1 MEIRVATPEDI
12 QYVSANLR
20 DSDKVEIW
28 ASHRRRPEDLPEV
41 CKDVECWVGVDDN
54 VPFCLFGCNDAD
66 GYGSPWLLA
75 TDAINFHSI
84 WFLKQSKRL
93 AKLWLWRHG
102 KLTNYIHAENETSI
116 LWLIWLGFSFP
127 ESVMFNGVK
136 FLRFEK
142 RGVNHV

>member
-1 MEIRVATPEDI
+1 MEIRAANPEDI
-12 QYVSANLR
+12 RYVSEHLR
-20 DSDKVEIW
+20 ESDRREIW
-28 ASHRRRPEDLPEV
+28 ASHRRLPEQLPAV
-41 CKDVECWVGVDDN
+41 CSSVECLVACKDH
-54 VPFCLFGCNDAD
+54 VPFCLFGCNEAE

-75 TDAINFHSI
+75 TDEINFHSV

-102 KLTNYIHAENETSI
+102 MLVNYIHTENETSI

-127 ESVMFNGVK
+127 GSVMLNGEK